1 MKIIEA
7 RQLYGSQ
14 IRAYQEQKLILSKQK
29 QELEKKMNAV
39 EDGKSIYAN
48 EAAIL
53 ELTLEAVDKKQTEY
67 QDYMSKL
74 SEQWAAT
81 ANMVSAKQQGE
92 AMEDYVE
99 DMGKI
104 MEVARRLMKGDIVP
118 PSDERKLME
127 YSMELYQAA
136 KNMGIMAKEKERE
149 EHESLWKDEEEN
161 TEYADPTEV
170 ADNTE
175 VFSAGPDVVDVAATT
190 ESASLSGVMI

>member
-1 MKIIEA
+1 MKIVEA

-14 IRAYQEQKLILSKQK
+14 IRAYQEQKLALTKQK

-39 EDGKSIYAN
+39 EDGKNIYAN

-53 ELTLEAVDKKQTEY
+53 ELTIEAVDKKQTEY

-104 MEVARRLMKGDIVP
+104 MEVARRLMKGAIVP

-127 YSMELYQAA
+127 YSMELYQTA
-136 KNMGIMAKEKERE
+136 KNMGIMAKKERE
-149 EHESLWKDEEEN
+149 EYDSLWKDEEEN
-161 TEYADPTEV
+161 VECSDPTEV

-175 VFSAGPDVVDVAATT
+175 AFSVGPDIVDVAETV
-190 ESASLSGVMI
+190 ESVAVSE